1 MSHALDQLA
10 LLIRARYALLYL
22 VTHEEQRIEAQL
34 RSIGAHEGLTVW
46 RWRSTNGLLGPD
58 GEPVPDTTDP
68 GRALAHVLSVPEPA
82 MFLLQDFHHELGNPR
97 VVRHMRDLEPIL
109 AARRQALVVIAP
121 QLLLPV
127 EMEKDL
133 TVIDVPLPDVQE
145 VGLLL
150 DEISERAGFEP
161 SGEAHYKLVRASLG
175 LTTTEIRRMFHRIHL
190 AGGRFEERDL
200 PRVIEEKSRAIR
212 ASRYLEFWDL
222 NDDMRSVGGMD
233 NLKMWLDQRSAAFSE
248 RAREFGL
255 PAPKGLFL
263 LGVQGCGKSLMAKC
277 VAGSWQIPLL
287 RLDMGAVFSVHDQ
300 AESALRQTMRVA
312 ESMAPAVL
320 WIDELEK
327 GFSATS
333 DANAG
338 RALGSFLTWMQ
349 EKTLPVF
356 VVATANE
363 VRALPPELLRK
374 GRFDEIF
381 FVDLPNAHERL
392 AVLDIH
398 IRLRDRD
405 PQAFDLTT
413 VVEESERF
421 SGAEL
426 EQVVIS
432 ALFKA
437 FSMERDLREEDLVD
451 AVRETVPLAIT
462 MDDRLKELREWAR
475 PRARRASED
484 TRRVDFFGAWGE

>member
-1 MSHALDQLA
+1 MSYTLDQLA
-10 LLIRARYALLYL
+10 LLVRSRYALLYL
-22 VTHEEQRIEAQL
+22 VTHEEQRVETHI
-34 RSIGAHEGLTVW
+34 RSRALQDGLTVW
-46 RWRSTNGLLGPD
+46 RWRCTSGLLGPD
-58 GEPVPDTTDP
+58 GDPVEGTADASA
-68 GRALAHVLSVPEPA
+68 ALAHVLSIPEPA
-82 MFLLQDFHHELGNPR
+82 VFVFQDFHEQLSEPR
-97 VVRHMRDLEPIL
+97 VVRYVRDLEPIL
-109 AARRQALVVIAP
+109 AARRQALVVVAP
-121 QLLLPV
+121 VLALPV
-127 EMEKDL
+127 ELEKDL
-133 TVIDVPLPDVQE
+133 TVIDVPLPDAHE
-145 VGLLL
+145 AGLLL
-150 DEISERAGFEP
+150 DEIAERSSLQVEP
-161 SGEAHYKLVRASLG
+161 QAHQQLVRASLG
-175 LTTTEIRRMFHRIHL
+175 LTATEIRRMLHRIQL
-190 AGGRFEERDL
+190 GGGRFTNDDL

-212 ASRYLEFWDL
+212 ASRYLEFWEL
-222 NDDMRSVGGMD
+222 NEDMAAVGGMD
-233 NLKMWLDQRSAAFSE
+233 NLKLWLDQRAAAFSD
-248 RAREFGL
+248 RARSFGL

-300 AESALRQTMRVA
+300 AETALRQTMRVA
-312 ESMAPAVL
+312 ESMAPTVL

-381 FVDLPNAHERL
+381 FVDLPNVHERL
-392 AVLDIH
+392 AILDIH
-398 IRLRDRD
+398 IRRRGRK
-405 PQAFDLTT
+405 PEAYDLTT
-413 VVEESERF
+413 VAEESERF

-432 ALFKA
+432 GLYKA
-437 FSMERDLREEDLVD
+437 FSMERDLREEDMVD
-451 AVRETVPLAIT
+451 ATRETVPLAIT

-484 TRRVDFFGAWGE
+484 TRRVDFFGEWGE

>member
-1 MSHALDQLA
+1 MSYTLDQLA
-10 LLIRARYALLYL
+10 LLIRSRYALLYL
-22 VTHEEQRIEAQL
+22 VTHEEQRVEAHI
-34 RSIGAHEGLTVW
+34 RTMGAQEGLTVW
-46 RWRSTNGLLGPD
+46 RWRCTSGLLSPD
-58 GEPVPDTTDP
+58 GDTIEGTTEAP
-68 GRALAHVLSVPEPA
+68 AALAHVLSVPEPA
-82 MFLLQDFHHELGNPR
+82 VFLLQDFHHQLADPR
-97 VVRHMRDLEPIL
+97 VVRYVRDLEPIL
-109 AARRQALVVIAP
+109 AARRQALLVVSP
-121 QLLLPV
+121 VLLLPV

-133 TVIDVPLPDVQE
+133 TVIDVPLPD
-145 VGLLL
+145 
-150 DEISERAGFEP
+150 A
-161 SGEAHYKLVRASLG
+161 GEASLMLEEIASRMGIAADPAAQAQLVRASLG
-175 LTTTEIRRMFHRIHL
+175 LTSTEIRRLFHRISL
-190 AGGRFEERDL
+190 GGGGFSEADL

-212 ASRYLEFWDL
+212 ASRYLEFWAL
-222 NDDMRSVGGMD
+222 QENMNSVGGMD
-233 NLKMWLDQRSAAFSE
+233 NLKLWLEQRSAAFSE
-248 RAREFGL
+248 RAQAFGL

-277 VAGSWQIPLL
+277 VAGAWQIPLL

-327 GFSATS
+327 GFSSNA

-381 FVDLPNAHERL
+381 FVDLPNVHERL
-392 AVLDIH
+392 AILDIH
-398 IRLRDRD
+398 IRLRGRD
-405 PQAFDLTT
+405 PEAFDLTN
-413 VVEESERF
+413 VAEESERF

-432 ALFKA
+432 GLFKA

-451 AVRETVPLAIT
+451 ATRETVPLAIT

-484 TRRVDFFGAWGE
+484 TRRVDFFGDWGE

>member
-10 LLIRARYALLYL
+10 LLIRSRYALLYL
-22 VTHEEQRIEAQL
+22 VTHEEQRVEAHI
-34 RSIGAHEGLTVW
+34 RIMGAQEGLTVW
-46 RWRSTNGLLGPD
+46 RWRCTNGLLGPD
-58 GEPVPDTTDP
+58 GEPVPDTCEATD
-68 GRALAHVLSVPEPA
+68 ALAHLLSVPEPA
-82 MFLLQDFHHELGNPR
+82 VFVLQDFHHELSDPR
-97 VVRHMRDLEPIL
+97 VVRYMRDLEPIL
-109 AARRQALVVIAP
+109 AARRQAMVVVAP
-121 QLLLPV
+121 LLALPV

-133 TVIDVPLPDVQE
+133 TVIDVPLPDVHE
-145 VGLLL
+145 TGLLL
-150 DEISERAGFEP
+150 DEITGRAGFTP
-161 SGEAHYKLVRASLG
+161 SSDAHTKLVRASLG
-175 LTTTEIRRMFHRIHL
+175 LTSTEIRRMFHRIHL
-190 AGGRFEERDL
+190 SGGRFTEADL

-233 NLKMWLDQRSAAFSE
+233 NLKGWLDQRAAAFSE

-300 AESALRQTMRVA
+300 AETALRQTMRVA

-327 GFSATS
+327 GFSS
-333 DANAG
+333 HNDANAG

-349 EKTLPVF
+349 EKTMPVF

-392 AVLDIH
+392 AILDIH
-398 IRLRDRD
+398 CRRRGRD
-405 PQAFDLTT
+405 PESFDLTT

-437 FSMERDLREEDLVD
+437 FAVERDLREEDLID

-484 TRRVDFFGAWGE
+484 TRRVDFFGTWGE

>member
-1 MSHALDQLA
+1 MSYALDQLA
-10 LLIRARYALLYL
+10 LLIRSRYALLYL
-22 VTHEEQRIEAQL
+22 VTHEEQRVEAHI
-34 RSIGAHEGLTVW
+34 RSLGAQDSLTVW
-46 RWRSTNGLLGPD
+46 RWRCTSGLLTPEGD
-58 GEPVPDTTDP
+58 PVADTADASS
-68 GRALAHVLSVPEPA
+68 ALAHVLSIPEPA
-82 MFLLQDFHHELGNPR
+82 VFVLLDFHHELIDPR
-97 VVRHMRDLEPIL
+97 VVRYMRDLEPIL
-109 AARRQALVVIAP
+109 AARRQALVVVAP
-121 QLLLPV
+121 VLALPV
-127 EMEKDL
+127 ELEKDL
-133 TVIDVPLPDVQE
+133 TVIDVPLPDSQE
-145 VGLLL
+145 TGLLL
-150 DEISERAGFEP
+150 DEITGRVGADP
-161 SGEAHYKLVRASLG
+161 TPDAHDKLVRASLG
-175 LTTTEIRRMFHRIHL
+175 LTATEIRRMFHRIHL
-190 AGGRFEERDL
+190 GGGCFGEDDL

-222 NDDMRSVGGMD
+222 NDDMNSVGGMD
-233 NLKMWLDQRSAAFSE
+233 NLKLWLDQRSAAFSE
-248 RAREFGL
+248 RARDFGL

-327 GFSATS
+327 GFSSNA

-392 AVLDIH
+392 AILDIH
-398 IRLRDRD
+398 TRLRGRD
-405 PQAFDLTT
+405 PERFDLTT

-437 FSMERDLREEDLVD
+437 FAVERDLREEDLVD

-484 TRRVDFFGAWGE
+484 TRRVDFFGSWGE

>member
-1 MSHALDQLA
+1 MSYELEQLS
-10 LLIRARYALLYL
+10 LLVRARYALLYL
-22 VTHEEQRIEAQL
+22 VTHEELRVERRIKE
-34 RSIGAHEGLTVW
+34 IGVREGLTVW
-46 RWRSTNGLLGPD
+46 RWRATSGLLGPD
-58 GEPVPDTTDP
+58 GDP
-68 GRALAHVLSVPEPA
+68 IQGTAGPADALRHVLSVPEPA
-82 MFLLQDFHHELGNPR
+82 IFVFQDFHQQLKDPL
-97 VVRHMRDLEPIL
+97 VVRHVRDLEPIL
-109 AARRQALVVIAP
+109 AARRQGLLVVAP
-121 QLLLPV
+121 VLELPV

-133 TVIDVPLPDVQE
+133 TIIDVPLPDADE
-145 VGLLL
+145 TGMLL
-150 DEISERAGFEP
+150 DEIAERNGITPPEVART
-161 SGEAHYKLVRASLG
+161 KLVRASLG
-175 LTTTEIRRMFHRIHL
+175 LTSTEIRRMLHRIHL
-190 AGGRFEERDL
+190 GGGRFTEDDL

-212 ASRYLEFWDL
+212 ASRYLEFWEL
-222 NDDMRSVGGMD
+222 NDDMAAVGGMD
-233 NLKMWLDQRSAAFSE
+233 NLKLWLDQRAAAFTE
-248 RAREFGL
+248 RARAFGL

-287 RLDMGAVFSVHDQ
+287 RLDMGAVFSVRDQ
-300 AESALRQTMRVA
+300 AESALRQTMKVA
-312 ESMAPAVL
+312 ESLAPAVL

-327 GFSATS
+327 GFSATT
-333 DANAG
+333 DPGAG

-349 EKTLPVF
+349 EKTVPVF

-363 VRALPPELLRK
+363 VRMLPPELLRK

-381 FVDLPNAHERL
+381 FVDLPNVHERL
-392 AVLDIH
+392 AILDIH
-398 IRLRDRD
+398 VRRLGRD
-405 PQAFDLTT
+405 PDKYDLTT
-413 VVEESERF
+413 VAEESERF

-451 AVRETVPLAIT
+451 ATRETVPLAIT

-484 TRRVDFFGAWGE
+484 TRRVDFFAQWGE